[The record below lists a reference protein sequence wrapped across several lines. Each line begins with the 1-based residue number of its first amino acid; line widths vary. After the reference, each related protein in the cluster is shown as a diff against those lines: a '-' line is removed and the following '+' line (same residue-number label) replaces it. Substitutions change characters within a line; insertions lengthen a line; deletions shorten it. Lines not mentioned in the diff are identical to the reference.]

1 MSVAVV
7 VTKSSPELVVPSES
21 ETTAAP
27 VMAADDTIAL
37 SSFDLCILPFPMKLL
52 LAFDRPIHEP
62 VETIKRA
69 LAHYRPAA
77 GRLDGRGGIAC
88 TGEGVA
94 FVAALAGCALDEAA
108 VAVGEVLVVSV
119 SIVCRVCVLMDQ

>member
-21 ETTAAP
+21 E
-27 VMAADDTIAL
+27 MAADDTIAL

-52 LAFDRPIHEP
+52 LAFDRPIDEP
-62 VETIKRA
+62 VETIKRALARA

-94 FVAALAGCALDEAA
+94 FVGASAG
-108 VAVGEVLVVSV
+108 
-119 SIVCRVCVLMDQ
+119 